1 MRLIRPTNRG
11 LIRMPREPAASPYS
25 KTIFIWESKLWIVLI
40 LWLGF
45 ALIDIERRFI
55 VAKDKDYLITP
66 QSIPTLEPISQLTK
80 GQYDAYLER
89 LATYSIDT
97 DLDIELIVDGGAPD
111 VVAKSVDSAYWS
123 YGRFGYRLL
132 GVFFGQERFVLVASR
147 NATEGNNI
155 VIRLQ
160 KDDIFDGHRVVD
172 IMSESLVLV
181 ASDGAQVSLS
191 LFKESGEDG

>member
-66 QSIPTLEPISQLTK
+66 QSIPALEPISQLTK
-80 GQYDAYLER
+80 GQYD
-89 LATYSIDT
+89 

-181 ASDGAQVSLS
+181 TSDGAQVSLS